1 MKQNKRY
8 IDITDYIRVGYNY
21 MKDMFYVENKGAI
34 SYRANIPDIQAILH
48 SLNITDIEDST
59 IEGFKDTYEEIIK
72 LSYTLSDTGA
82 YISSIQF
89 NDFSDH
95 PLILNCEKAKLYI
108 KNSPII
114 FDLNTQESPKIVRV
128 PRLCSFYQEKLG
140 LQISQADMLI
150 IYNFLTSY
158 YSPTCYVQL
167 ASREDIQD
175 PLYYSD
181 TLILSDYSNIANVVY
196 YWKYNPL
203 NLTIPSDI
211 ADIIGTNTDF
221 NTIILKQPLDPSIIK
236 RYNIA
241 EESKIIINN
250 LNITVGETPYTCDG
264 TYTINS
270 IEDNTIYVQETIPV
284 TYNFPYYTLSCIT
297 DTYNITSI
305 SRDENSITLD
315 TTPDNVLI
323 GNTICIKGTTITTE
337 YESITCDGTYTVN
350 NIEGN
355 TIYVEEQIPTNY
367 TGSNAKLYKVLY
379 IGNIGSIENN
389 TISLENIEEITMT
402 LNKVIVYNNS
412 INTVYEVINQEE
424 NKVTVQE
431 DIEDY
436 NPIYPQL
443 QYPVPSHEV
452 LIEITKVKDKYES
465 MLPLGNIMLDTPQQA
480 LDYLDSYTFVNTP
493 RADMIELPYTEY
505 EPIPSIELES
515 VGDTPCQFLGLYN
528 EVIEKESES

>member
-1 MKQNKRY
+1 MRQNKRY

-21 MKDMFYVENKGAI
+21 MKDMFYVMNKGAI

-59 IEGFKDTYEEIIK
+59 IEGFKDTYEEITN
-72 LSYTLSDTGA
+72 LSYTLYNTGA

-89 NDFSDH
+89 NDFSDY

-108 KNSPII
+108 QNSPIV

-140 LQISQADMLI
+140 LYISQADMLT
-150 IYNFLTSY
+150 IYSFLTSY
-158 YSPTCYVQL
+158 FLPTCYVQL
-167 ASREDIQD
+167 ASRDSIED
-175 PLYYSD
+175 PLYYGD

-203 NLTIPSDI
+203 NLTTPSNI
-211 ADIIGTNTDF
+211 ADIIGTDTDF
-221 NTIILKQPLDPSIIK
+221 NTITLKQPLTPDIIK
-236 RYNIA
+236 KYNIK
-241 EESKIIINN
+241 EESKVIINN
-250 LNITVGETPYTCDG
+250 LSITVGDTPYSCDG

-284 TYNFPYYTLSCIT
+284 SYSFPYYTLSCIT

-323 GNTICIKGTTITTE
+323 GNTICIIGTTITTE
-337 YESITCDGTYTVN
+337 YESISCDGTYTVN

-355 TIYVEEQIPTNY
+355 TVYVEEQIHTNY
-367 TGSNAKLYKVLY
+367 TGSNATLYKILP
-379 IGNIGSIENN
+379 IGNIESIENN
-389 TISLENIEEITMT
+389 TIFLEKTPEITMT
-402 LNKVIVYNNS
+402 LNKVIVYNSN
-412 INTVYEVINQEE
+412 INTVYTCINQEE
-424 NKVTVQE
+424 NMITVE
-431 DIEDY
+431 ETIEDY

-443 QYPVPSHEV
+443 QYPVPSKEV
-452 LIEITKVKDKYES
+452 LISITFVKEKYEDN
-465 MLPLGNIMLDTPQQA
+465 LPLGDIMLDTPQQA
-480 LDYLDSYTFVNTP
+480 LDYLNNYSFVAKPSNEL
-493 RADMIELPYTEY
+493 IELPYTEY
-505 EPIPSIELES
+505 EPIPSIELTD
-515 VGDTPCQFLGLYN
+515 VGDTPMNFLGLYN
-528 EVIEKESES
+528 EVIEKE